1 MFQDKTVLKASRVMM
16 RFFKI
21 MQKNKKIKNKKTKKE
36 KKMLGWAGTVLN
48 PNQLEPRM
56 LFLFL

>member
-1 MFQDKTVLKASRVMM
+1 
-16 RFFKI
+16 
-21 MQKNKKIKNKKTKKE
+21 MQKIKNKKFKKKLKKE
-36 KKMLGWAGTVLN
+36 KKKKMLGWAGTALN